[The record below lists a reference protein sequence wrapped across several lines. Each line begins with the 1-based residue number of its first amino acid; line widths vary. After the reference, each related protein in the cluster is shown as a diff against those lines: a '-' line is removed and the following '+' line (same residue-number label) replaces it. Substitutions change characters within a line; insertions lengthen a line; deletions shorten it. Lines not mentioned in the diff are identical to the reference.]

1 MDPLDDP
8 WVERLQ
14 NVRQTCDRRVQ
25 VEKQMRGLVRKWH
38 RNEDL
43 ATKNV
48 DRFCKNC
55 TMFSGQNEVGNKHD
69 PVIVF

>member
-8 WVERLQ
+8 WVVRLQ
-14 NVRQTCDRRVQ
+14 NVRQTCDRRVLQ

-43 ATKNV
+43 AKCGPFLQKLHHV
-48 DRFCKNC
+48 LR
-55 TMFSGQNEVGNKHD
+55 SERGGQQA
-69 PVIVF
+69 